1 MPNMN
6 NLIRY
11 CNCKNNEKLI
21 TYNQLKTGGN
31 DPTMTKAM
39 KISNYSRNGKCKS
52 YIKTNNNVNAGY

>member
-1 MPNMN
+1 MN

-31 DPTMTKAM
+31 DPSMTKAM
-39 KISNYSRNGKCKS
+39 KIANYAKNNKCTT
-52 YIKTNNNVNAGY
+52 YIKTNNNVNVGF

>member
-1 MPNMN
+1 MN

-39 KISNYSRNGKCKS
+39 KISNYARNGKCAN
-52 YIKTNNNVNAGY
+52 YVKTNNNANVGY